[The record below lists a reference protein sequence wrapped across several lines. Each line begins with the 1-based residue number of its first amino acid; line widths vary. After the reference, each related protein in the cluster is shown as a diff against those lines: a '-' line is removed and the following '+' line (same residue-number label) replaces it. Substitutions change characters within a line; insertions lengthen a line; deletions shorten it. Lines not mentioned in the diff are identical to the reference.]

1 MNSINRWIWEQ
12 EDYPNFTYNSK
23 KINPLIQKVS
33 LLQGQLI
40 TFTSFLNEEN
50 LRKRQFIALS
60 DEAINTSAIEGETLN
75 RDSVRSSI
83 ANKLGLFNLES
94 KKVDLKTLPKNL

>member
-1 MNSINRWIWEQ
+1 MSNTNRWIWEQ
-12 EDYPNFTYNSK
+12 ENYPNFTYNTK
-23 KINPLIQKVS
+23 KINPLIQDVN

-40 TFTSFLNEEN
+40 AFTSFLNAEN
-50 LRKRQFIALS
+50 LRQRQFIALS

-83 ANKLGLFNLES
+83 ASMPPQYVKTTFPKSLFS
-94 KKVDLKTLPKNL
+94 PSV